1 MEAKLSKLYRQLNVS
16 HRVVVQK
23 YLDQYGLYYGQ
34 PRFLFVLEEQEG
46 ISQAILSSILKV
58 TKETVSV
65 TLKRLEQSGYIRRE
79 VSQSDK
85 RIKLLYLNEKGKE
98 LMPELRKNFNDINER
113 MFSQLD
119 KNEKEI
125 LESLYEKML
134 QGLGEEL

>member
-23 YLDQYGLYYGQ
+23 YLDQYGLYIGQ

-85 RIKLLYLNEKGKE
+85 RIKLLYLTEKGKE

>member
-23 YLDQYGLYYGQ
+23 YLDQYGLYIGQ

-113 MFSQLD
+113 MFSELD

>member
-1 MEAKLSKLYRQLNVS
+1 METKLSKLYRQLNVS

-23 YLDQYGLYYGQ
+23 YLDQYGLYIGQ

-46 ISQAILSSILKV
+46 ISQAVLSSILKV

>member
-23 YLDQYGLYYGQ
+23 YLDQYGLYIGQ

>member
-23 YLDQYGLYYGQ
+23 YLDQYGLYIGQ
-34 PRFLFVLEEQEG
+34 PRFLFELEEQEG
-46 ISQAILSSILKV
+46 SSQAMLSSILKV

>member
-23 YLDQYGLYYGQ
+23 YLDQYGLYIGQ

-46 ISQAILSSILKV
+46 ISQAVLSSILKV

>member
-23 YLDQYGLYYGQ
+23 YLDQYGLYIGQ

-79 VSQSDK
+79 VSQGDK
-85 RIKLLYLNEKGKE
+85 RIKLLYLSEKGKE

>member
-23 YLDQYGLYYGQ
+23 YLDQYGLYIGQ

-46 ISQAILSSILKV
+46 ISQAVLSSILKV

-85 RIKLLYLNEKGKE
+85 RIKLLYLSEKGKE

>member
-1 MEAKLSKLYRQLNVS
+1 M
-16 HRVVVQK
+16 
-23 YLDQYGLYYGQ
+23 
-34 PRFLFVLEEQEG
+34 
-46 ISQAILSSILKV
+46 
-58 TKETVSV
+58 

>member
-23 YLDQYGLYYGQ
+23 YLDQYGLYIGQ

-85 RIKLLYLNEKGKE
+85 RI
-98 LMPELRKNFNDINER
+98 
-113 MFSQLD
+113 
-119 KNEKEI
+119 
-125 LESLYEKML
+125 
-134 QGLGEEL
+134 